1 MSIRHARLIG
11 RLSTPAGSSLLPALA
26 FLAFGAGS
34 AIAQAHPNPAAPD
47 EIRKIQVIE
56 PRSGPVGT
64 EVRVYTENLPL
75 QARVVVGIGA
85 IGTGFEEL
93 GEARQGEFG
102 EVGATVTIPTTA
114 TWDRAVVFIT
124 FNGNFAPTGLSDPF
138 HVTNADG
145 LIYRE
150 GEITDEGDGCVAMR
164 DRDGYLYTLTGDLG
178 DAKPGAAIAVEGTF
192 SVESECAQGE
202 TIAVTKVSVPPPTP
216 DDPRP

>member
-11 RLSTPAGSSLLPALA
+11 RLSIPAGASL
-26 FLAFGAGS
+26 FLVLGAGS
-34 AIAQAHPNPAAPD
+34 ALAQAHPNPATPD
-47 EIRKIQVIE
+47 EIRKIQTIE
-56 PRSGPVGT
+56 PRSGPAGT

-75 QARVVVGIGA
+75 QARVVVGVGA

-102 EVGATVTIPTTA
+102 EVGATVTIPQTA
-114 TWDRAVVFIT
+114 TWDRPLVFII

-138 HVTNADG
+138 HVTNEEG

-150 GEITDEGDGCVAMR
+150 GEITDEGEGCVAMR

-178 DAKPGAAIAVEGTF
+178 DSKPGDAIAVEGTF
-192 SVESECAQGE
+192 SAESDCARGE
-202 TIAVTKVSVPPPTP
+202 TITVTKLSVPTPPE
-216 DDPRP
+216 DPRS